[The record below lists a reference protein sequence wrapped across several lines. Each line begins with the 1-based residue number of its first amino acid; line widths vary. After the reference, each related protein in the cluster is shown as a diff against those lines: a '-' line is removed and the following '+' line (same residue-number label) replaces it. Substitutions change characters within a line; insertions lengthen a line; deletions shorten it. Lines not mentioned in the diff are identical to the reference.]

1 MKRQILGIL
10 LAISMLHCFI
20 PVTVNAMEIYVDLTI
35 AGETALTI
43 NPESGDSIDNVK
55 SMIEKETGIPCGKQE
70 LIFNG
75 KVMQTG
81 RTLAD
86 YNVQKKSTVT
96 LVLKE
101 PAEISTAGQLEEGIA
116 DDTKSYFKLT
126 DDITDARVMT
136 IKNRA
141 VLIDLNGHVLNFC
154 DYEGN
159 AITLESDMEIEDSSQ
174 GTGHTDKNLPEGGV
188 IMGNGGRLIY
198 IDGGNTLY
206 ITSGTIKGAVYNAGG
221 VINGG
226 IFEDEVYCSGG
237 TVNGGTFYGT
247 LNLDDCTYNGEY
259 CTVYFSTDGESAV
272 NEQVVVPGQKAAIPS
287 SPVKDGYRFI
297 GWYDGEKLYDFNSP
311 VIKDITLTAKWD
323 KDITDGSDTPVIDDE
338 IPPQTGDDDALIF
351 WAVLFLTGSGI
362 VTGII
367 LNNRKRSF
375 RFDQ

>member
-1 MKRQILGIL
+1 MKRRIFGIL
-10 LAISMLHCFI
+10 LVISMLCCFI
-20 PVTVNAMEIYVDLTI
+20 PMPVNAMELYVDLTI

-96 LVLKE
+96 LALKE
-101 PAEISTAGQLEEGIA
+101 PTEISTAGQLEEGIA

-154 DYEGN
+154 DYEES
-159 AITLESDMEIEDSSQ
+159 AITLESDMEIEDSRH
-174 GTGHTDKNLPEGGV
+174 GVGHEDKNLPEGGV
-188 IMGNGGRLIY
+188 IIGTGKRLIY
-198 IDGGNTLY
+198 INGGNTLY
-206 ITSGTIKGAVYNAGG
+206 IISGTIKGPVYNSEGN
-221 VINGG
+221 INGG
-226 IFEDEVYCSGG
+226 TFEDEVYCSGG
-237 TVNGGTFYGT
+237 TVNAGTFYGT

-272 NEQVVVPGQKAAIPS
+272 NEQAVGPGQKAAIPS
-287 SPVKDGYRFI
+287 SPVKDGYSFV
-297 GWYDGEKLYDFNSP
+297 GWYDGEKLYDFNSA
-311 VIKDITLTAKWD
+311 VIKDITLKAKWI
-323 KDITDGSDTPVIDDE
+323 KEKPETDGGLLPATGEDSGLPVWILL
-338 IPPQTGDDDALIF
+338 IAAACIGITGC
-351 WAVLFLTGSGI
+351 T
-362 VTGII
+362 TY
-367 LNNRKRSF
+367 RKYKNH
-375 RFDQ
+375 